1 MRKINVFVILFVS
14 LLIGIAAPLFLDK
27 VATLGVHIPQPDIR
41 ADYVFAV
48 LWATALW
55 VSILAWPVTLRDKW
69 GLLWIWGVKSFVI
82 TLGFMLFYE
91 ANYSAIDAYGYFAES
106 TQSDFPFNVGIIGAG
121 TENIKALAWLHTQI
135 FPDSYHALKV
145 SFSMV
150 GLIGVYIFYRAWV
163 MFLGR
168 EDIRAL
174 YFTALFPSILFWSST
189 LGKEPV
195 ILLGIAFYTYGV
207 VGWYRLKRIRYLL
220 ITSLGIMVSIL
231 IRFWMGPILIVPLCI
246 LFLLQRKNLLLKV
259 VLTVSVFA
267 AFFLSMVQL
276 TQFKQMLG
284 IKTVQD
290 ILETIQ
296 IVFNGRSEGG
306 SAQEVVEFTSI
317 GNVLAF
323 VPIGALTALFRPL
336 PGEVLNPLGLLAG
349 FENLLLVILCIL
361 AMMRSSI
368 RKIQEPLVVWGI
380 SLVVIWATVY
390 GFLSYQN
397 FGTAMRLKLQILPIL
412 LGLLLYLVRLK
423 EVSLKKRT

>member
-14 LLIGIAAPLFLDK
+14 LLSSIAAPLFLDK
-27 VATLGVHIPQPDIR
+27 VATLGVHIPQPDIE

-55 VSILAWPVTLRDKW
+55 VSILAWPVTSRDKR
-69 GLLWIWGVKSFVI
+69 GLLWIWGVKSFV

-91 ANYSAIDAYGYFAES
+91 ANYSVIDSYGYFANS
-106 TQSDFPFNVGIIGAG
+106 TQSDFPFDVGIGAG
-121 TENIKALAWLHTQI
+121 TENIMALAWLHNQI

-174 YFTALFPSILFWSST
+174 YFTALLPSILFWSSI

-231 IRFWMGPILIVPLCI
+231 VRLWMGPILIVPLCI
-246 LFLLQRKNLLLKV
+246 LFLLQRTNLLLKV
-259 VLTVSVFA
+259 VLMASVLA
-267 AFFLSMVQL
+267 AFFLLMA
-276 TQFKQMLG
+276 QFKQMFG
-284 IKTVQD
+284 IETVQD
-290 ILETIQ
+290 MLEITQKISRS
-296 IVFNGRSEGG
+296 FSEGG
-306 SAQEVVEFTSI
+306 SSQEVGVEFTSI
-317 GNVLAF
+317 GNMLAF
-323 VPIGALTALFRPL
+323 APIGAFTALFRPL

-361 AMMRSSI
+361 AMIRSSI

-380 SLVVIWATVY
+380 SIVVIWATVY
-390 GFLSYQN
+390 GFVSCQN
-397 FGTAMRLKLQILPIL
+397 LGTAVRYRSQILPIL
-412 LGLLLYLVRLK
+412 LGLLLYFLRLK